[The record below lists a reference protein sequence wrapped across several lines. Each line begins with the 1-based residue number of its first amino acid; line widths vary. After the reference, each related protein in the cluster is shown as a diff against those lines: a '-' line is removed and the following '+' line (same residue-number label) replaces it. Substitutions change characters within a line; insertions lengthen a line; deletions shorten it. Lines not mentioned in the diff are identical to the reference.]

1 MQASRDGR
9 FADIA
14 GPTVAQFEPLPEAT
28 GDHTSDTPALR
39 WMGWRLRLLV
49 GAALLGCGGLF
60 LLARGLA
67 EPEQLVADWQVGAT
81 GRIELGAGAAGA
93 LKPHSGKTL
102 TALSAADRQVELP
115 DALALQRS
123 ARWMIEDAARD
134 RHLQLQAQLSE
145 LLGQPSPKLQFSD
158 GSQVDAPLQ
167 RLGFE
172 GLGGVFWL
180 MSAIALVLFLAAVVM
195 VLSRPSTHNLLYALM
210 ALCQAGNLV
219 FIAAASTSRMG
230 LPQPI
235 SGWDMSARMAFDLV
249 TAAAAVQLCSLYAR
263 RVRAAGPL
271 AMLSWVFAGAL
282 IAIQIPG
289 WLTHTWWWTQLGV
302 MALCLIGIAILSASY
317 RIEPHPLVMQL
328 RRFGLVVV
336 ATWILLTLAIAT
348 TVRVVGA
355 ANQLTS
361 VASAIWVVFLASL
374 LLLVPFFARS
384 QQILRE
390 FSLLAAVSTV
400 ATSLDLLFVA
410 VFSFGQFASLTLSL
424 FIGLAVY
431 AGARQW
437 ILNQLLN
444 RNRLTTERMFE
455 QLYRSAREVE
465 AHPERAPELLM
476 TLLRECFEP
485 MQADLGNDRLD
496 AARIEDRG
504 ATLVA
509 PVPALSTEPGAQ
521 SPCASIRLRHAE
533 HGRRRFSIEDARLSD
548 RIVEQLRRAVAFDHA
563 VEQGRN
569 EERSRI
575 AQDLHDDIGARLLTL
590 MYKAQSPEM
599 EEYLRHTLK
608 DLKTLTRGLA
618 TGNHRLSHAAAEWK
632 ADLTQRLTAADIVLG
647 WSFNAEQDVS
657 LNVVQWSALTRI
669 LRELVSN
676 TIAHAGAR
684 RVDISLQ
691 LEGDRMALEVTDN
704 GRGHDPQHWSHGLGL
719 GGVRKRVKQLGGN
732 VEWTEMELGGI
743 RCRVRIPTFPTGH

>member
-1 MQASRDGR
+1 
-9 FADIA
+9 
-14 GPTVAQFEPLPEAT
+14 
-28 GDHTSDTPALR
+28 
-39 WMGWRLRLLV
+39 MGWRLRLLV

-60 LLARGLA
+60 LLARWLA
-67 EPEQLVADWQVGAT
+67 EPEQLVANWQVGAG
-81 GRIELGAGAAGA
+81 GRIELGVDPGGA
-93 LKPHSGKTL
+93 LAPHSGKTL
-102 TALSAADRQVELP
+102 AALSAAERRVELT
-115 DALALQRS
+115 DALVLQRS
-123 ARWMIEDAARD
+123 ARWMIEDEARD
-134 RHLQLQAQLSE
+134 RHRQLQARLSA
-145 LLGQPSPKLQFSD
+145 LLAEPSPRLHFSD

-167 RLGFE
+167 RLGFA
-172 GLGGVFWL
+172 GLGGVLWL
-180 MSAIALVLFLAAVVM
+180 MSGIALVLYMSALVM
-195 VLSRPSTHNLLYALM
+195 LLSDPSRHNLFYAVM

-219 FIAAASTSRMG
+219 FIAAASTPRLG

-235 SGWDMSARMAFDLV
+235 SDWDMTARMGFDLV
-249 TAAAAVQLCSLYAR
+249 TAAAAVQLCSLYAP
-263 RVRAAGPL
+263 RVRAAGAL
-271 AMLSWVFAGAL
+271 ALLCWAFAGAL
-282 IAIQIPG
+282 VALQLSG
-289 WLTHTWWWTQLGV
+289 RLTQTWWWTQLGV
-302 MALCLIGIAILSASY
+302 LGLCLVGIAILSASY
-317 RIEPHPLVMQL
+317 RREPRPLVMQL

-336 ATWILLTLAIAT
+336 ATWVLLTIAIAT
-348 TVRVVGA
+348 TVRVAGA
-355 ANQLTS
+355 ANQLTG
-361 VASAIWVVFLASL
+361 VASTLWVVFLASL

-465 AHPERAPELLM
+465 AHPERAPGLLM

-485 MQADLGNDRLD
+485 MQADLGSDRLT

-509 PVPALSTEPGAQ
+509 PVPALAVEPGA
-521 SPCASIRLRHAE
+521 SGPHTSIRLRHAG
-533 HGRRRFSIEDARLSD
+533 HGRRRFTIEDARLSD

-618 TGNHRLSHAAAEWK
+618 RGNHRLSHAAAEWK
-632 ADLTQRLTAADIVLG
+632 ADLAQRLTAADIMLG
-647 WSFNAEQDVS
+647 WSFNADRDVW
-657 LNVVQWSALTRI
+657 LNVVEWSALTRI

-684 RVDISLQ
+684 RVDVSLQ
-691 LEGDRMALEVTDN
+691 LEGDGLELEVADDGC
-704 GRGHDPQHWSHGLGL
+704 GRDPRQWSHGLGL
-719 GGVRKRVKQLGGN
+719 GGVRKRVKQLGGDAQWQ
-732 VEWTEMELGGI
+732 ETEPAGI
-743 RCRVRIPTFPTGH
+743 QCRVRIPAIFAGR